1 MASFIACIWT
11 QNSSSAL
18 TALCCCW
25 TLNTVEP
32 LSVTAAWSHV
42 VSTSAAIFFITNWW
56 MSKSLKVWI
65 MTWKLARSKPG
76 RGRAEMQGS
85 SVPLGRNHV
94 SPSGGPLPSW
104 ALRIVLTFPP
114 FTAPLRTA
122 VHFVLQS
129 RAAVEFLPFLP
140 CRPLSLLFLS
150 TALPS
155 SLMIL
160 LIFSHTN
167 TVSHTHP
174 HLKNAFAQAN
184 MCSAH
189 TCLNA
194 HCRVYRAL
202 NAKHSFKIWLWCLPS
217 GLLV

>member
-25 TLNTVEP
+25 TLNTIEP
-32 LSVTAAWSHV
+32 LSVTAAWSRV

-114 FTAPLRTA
+114 FTAPLVWTDVLNRRHSMCFLLPFMT
-122 VHFVLQS
+122 FVLFYETS
-129 RAAVEFLPFLP
+129 EILGKSETRR
-140 CRPLSLLFLS
+140 CDINSLLCQTVRHFTSPCGAGSFDLQKKKKNCRFYVTKGFCS
-150 TALPS
+150 FFRENF
-155 SLMIL
+155 IL
-160 LIFSHTN
+160 KVILIDQS
-167 TVSHTHP
+167 
-174 HLKNAFAQAN
+174 
-184 MCSAH
+184 
-189 TCLNA
+189 
-194 HCRVYRAL
+194 
-202 NAKHSFKIWLWCLPS
+202 
-217 GLLV
+217 

>member
-11 QNSSSAL
+11 QNSSAAL

-32 LSVTAAWSHV
+32 LSVAAARSRV

-85 SVPLGRNHV
+85 NVPLGRNHV

-114 FTAPLRTA
+114 FTAPL
-122 VHFVLQS
+122 
-129 RAAVEFLPFLP
+129 LP
-140 CRPLSLLFLS
+140 STSLFLS
-150 TALPS
+150 PTKLDAAHVTVRGK
-155 SLMIL
+155 
-160 LIFSHTN
+160 FSN
-167 TVSHTHP
+167 IKVSEMYTIG
-174 HLKNAFAQAN
+174 N
-184 MCSAH
+184 
-189 TCLNA
+189 
-194 HCRVYRAL
+194 
-202 NAKHSFKIWLWCLPS
+202 
-217 GLLV
+217 

>member
-1 MASFIACIWT
+1 MVITFAGVYGKLYCVYLK
-11 QNSSSAL
+11 QNSSAAL

-32 LSVTAAWSHV
+32 LLTVAAAWSRV

-104 ALRIVLTFPP
+104 ALRIILTFPP
-114 FTAPLRTA
+114 FTAPLPSD
-122 VHFVLQS
+122 S
-129 RAAVEFLPFLP
+129 RFSKYCPIITNHTSLERLFIQ
-140 CRPLSLLFLS
+140 LSDD
-150 TALPS
+150 
-155 SLMIL
+155 
-160 LIFSHTN
+160 
-167 TVSHTHP
+167 V
-174 HLKNAFAQAN
+174 
-184 MCSAH
+184 
-189 TCLNA
+189 
-194 HCRVYRAL
+194 
-202 NAKHSFKIWLWCLPS
+202 
-217 GLLV
+217 